1 MSSCRWHTCFS
12 NILVSMD
19 TDIIIHL
26 RSVFFITDSYL
37 KAREKLRKAEDT
49 SDLQTEPE
57 VIDNNVKPQKRKIR

>member
-1 MSSCRWHTCFS
+1 
-12 NILVSMD
+12 MD

-26 RSVFFITDSYL
+26 RSVFFFITDSYL

-57 VIDNNVKPQKRKIR
+57 VIDNNVNPQKRKIR